1 MVARS
6 AQEPT
11 GAYTMN
17 IQSVSLSQLV
27 PSAFNPRKKFDAAS
41 IEGLAASIKTD
52 GLLQNL
58 VAQPL
63 EGKGRKQTFGIIS
76 GERRYRALKLLDE
89 RGELPEGFTIPV
101 EIRAELDEDDSL
113 RLSTVENLQRANL
126 APLEEAAALTKL
138 VHKGTTLEEVVAQT
152 GLSASTIKRRLA
164 LNGLC
169 KEAKKALRENTIN
182 LAQAEA
188 LTLGDH
194 DRQRSILEDLAQG
207 HGGYSAAD
215 IRDHLLDDRPTLA
228 DAIFP
233 QEQYTGTITT
243 DLFAESETSY
253 FDDVEQFHEL
263 QRMAVE
269 KLADEHREKA
279 AWVEVTNAYNIPNWQ
294 YRPAKKKEKGGVLIN
309 LSPTGKVEVREGLVP
324 HNIDKATRDETAENP
339 LAERTKAT
347 YTAPLCRYIAHHKS
361 AAVQEIL
368 LSNPRKARE
377 VAAVK
382 SLIALRPHA
391 CLTALA
397 QEDDPQT
404 AYKVLDAHARLHAQ
418 RLAIT
423 VEDDDL
429 VWNQFPRPGYEDV
442 DLYEAIKRLS
452 DHELDELHTLLAAL
466 AFGQASCDKLDTG
479 DSLFNRVAQD
489 LAVDMKNHWKPDR
502 SFLERRNTKQLVTV
516 SKECGYAERV
526 SLINKFKKSELVAG
540 LGRYF
545 TEGATDKG
553 ATSWLPEAMLFPAI
567 DPDAKNSPES
577 AESEEDGSEE

>member
-1 MVARS
+1 
-6 AQEPT
+6 
-11 GAYTMN
+11 MN
-17 IQSVSLSQLV
+17 IQTVSLSQLV
-27 PSAFNPRKKFDAAS
+27 PSRFNPRKKFDAVS

-63 EGKGRKQTFGIIS
+63 EGKGKNQSFGIVS

-89 RGELPEGFTIPV
+89 RGELPDGFTIPV
-101 EIRAELDEDDSL
+101 EIRDELNEGDSL

-169 KEAKKALRENTIN
+169 KEAKKALRDNSIN

-194 DRQRSILEDLAQG
+194 DRQRNVLEDLARG
-207 HGGYSAAD
+207 HGGYSASD
-215 IRDHLLDDRPTLA
+215 IREHLLDDRPTVA

-253 FDDVEQFHEL
+253 FDDAEQFHTL
-263 QRMAVE
+263 QKEAVE
-269 KLADEHREKA
+269 KLAEEHREKA
-279 AWVEVTNAYNIPNWQ
+279 AWVEVTNAYSIPGWQ
-294 YRPAKKKEKGGVLIN
+294 YRPAKKREKGGVLIN
-309 LSPTGKVEVREGLVP
+309 LSPNGKVEVRERLVP
-324 HNIDKATRDETAENP
+324 HSIDKTTRDETTENP
-339 LAERTKAT
+339 LAPVKAKAA
-347 YTAPLCRYIAHHKS
+347 YAAPLCRYIAHHKS

-368 LSNPRKARE
+368 LSNPRKAKE

-382 SLIALRPHA
+382 ALIALRPHA
-391 CLTALA
+391 CLVALA
-397 QEDDPQT
+397 QEADPQT
-404 AYKVLDAHARLHAQ
+404 AYNVLDAHARLHAQ
-418 RLAIT
+418 RLGIV
-423 VEDDDL
+423 VEEDDL

-442 DLYEAIKRLS
+442 DLYEAIKGLS
-452 DHELDELHTLLAAL
+452 DHQLDELHTLLAAL
-466 AFGQASCDKLDTG
+466 SFGQGMCDRFDTG
-479 DSLFNRVAQD
+479 NTLFNRVAQD
-489 LAVDMKNHWKPDR
+489 LGIDMKNHWKPNR

-516 SKECGYAERV
+516 AKECGYAERV

-540 LGRYF
+540 LERYF
-545 TEGATDKG
+545 TESATDTQ
-553 ATSWLPEAMLFPAI
+553 ATNWLPEVMQFPAI
-567 DPDAKNSPES
+567 NPDAKGEPQHTQDDES
-577 AESEEDGSEE
+577 WKEEGEE